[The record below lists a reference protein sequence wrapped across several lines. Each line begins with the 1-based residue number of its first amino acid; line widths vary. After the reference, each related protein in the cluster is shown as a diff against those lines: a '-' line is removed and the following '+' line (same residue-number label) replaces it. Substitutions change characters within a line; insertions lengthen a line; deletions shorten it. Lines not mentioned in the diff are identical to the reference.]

1 MWCLCTLQTERINDV
16 QIEEMLTFYYKGRNW
31 QSDSFGWEMGSINMC
46 IDPDW
51 IGNDIMLVY
60 DTQNEEI

>member
-51 IGNDIMLVY
+51 IGNYIMLVY